1 MNGGTAI
8 NKELS
13 AEEFTELRDFVYQK
27 SGMYFPVN
35 RKSFLEKIVIRRLQL
50 LSLPDF
56 PSYLRILRLELQQEE
71 LLALFNDVTINET
84 YFFRDQPQ
92 LDALRSEVLPSLTTA
107 GKKRINLLSAGCSSG
122 EEPFTLSIILRE
134 HFPQLDFNILAVD
147 ISSRMIE
154 LARQARYGDYAV
166 RFVPERLQN
175 KYFTL
180 DDKSRVLRPEFR
192 DRVSFQ
198 QLNLLDIQSRL
209 AGNKFDIIFC
219 RYVLIYFDLE
229 SKRRV
234 VEALNNLLNPGGYLV
249 LGNSEALFM
258 VTSAFKLLHSPSAI
272 IYRKET

>member
-35 RKSFLEKIVIRRLQL
+35 RKSFLEKIVLRRLQL
-50 LSLPDF
+50 LSLADF
-56 PSYLRILRLELQQEE
+56 PSYLRTLRLETQPQE

-92 LDALRSEVLPSLTTA
+92 LDALRAEVLPSLAAA

-122 EEPFTLSIILRE
+122 EEPFTLSIIMRE
-134 HFPQLDFNILAVD
+134 YFPQLDFSILGLD
-147 ISSRMIE
+147 ISSRMID
-154 LARQARYGDYAV
+154 LAKQARYGDYAV
-166 RFVPERLQN
+166 RFVPERLLN
-175 KYFTL
+175 KYFIPE
-180 DDKSRVLRPEFR
+180 DKNRVLRPEFR
-192 DRVSFQ
+192 DRVRFQ
-198 QLNLLDIQSRL
+198 QMNLLDLETRL
-209 AGNKFDIIFC
+209 AGNAFDIIFC

-234 VEALNNLLNPGGYLV
+234 VETMHKLLNPGGYLV

-258 VTSAFKLLHSPSAI
+258 VTGAFKLLHLPSAI
-272 IYRKET
+272 IYRKES